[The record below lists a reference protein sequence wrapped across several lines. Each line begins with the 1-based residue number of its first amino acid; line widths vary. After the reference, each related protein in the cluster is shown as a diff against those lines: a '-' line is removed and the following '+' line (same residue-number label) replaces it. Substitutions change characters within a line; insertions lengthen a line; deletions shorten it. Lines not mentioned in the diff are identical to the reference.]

1 MFFTYLRR
9 ELRRRRKAALVVA
22 SGLALGIALVIV
34 VNSVSSG
41 MNKAQGKV
49 LESLYGLGTD
59 LTVTKAQE
67 RPADG
72 AQPQRPRFEFQGR
85 EEGEE
90 QSSDR
95 LMVQGFQTLADSTV
109 ATVAGQPGVDRAV
122 GGLSLVNLKING
134 EFARGRIQRGQT
146 QQGQPGGGTGNGDN
160 GNGGSGSGNG
170 AANGGGSGPGDT
182 VTGGG
187 AAFDVDSFTL
197 YGTDVTAPDLGPLT
211 TSTVSQ
217 GRTFKTTETDAAV
230 AVVDSAYA
238 QQKNLAVGGELTV
251 KNVKFEIIGIAT
263 ADRGQSAAQVYLP
276 LKRAQTLSGS
286 AAKITTIYVKAT
298 DSTRIDAVKTAIQ
311 KNVTG
316 TTVTTSADLAQT
328 VSGSLDT
335 AADLASDVGRWL
347 SYAVLLAAVLVA
359 GLLTSSAV
367 TRRVR
372 EFGTLKA
379 LGWKSGRVTR
389 QVVGEALVNGLIG
402 GALGIAIGL
411 AGAYAVTAASPTLTA
426 DLGASGSGFAG
437 GFGGGGRGG
446 MVFGGGPGSTAA
458 GKTVDIALTA
468 PVSVT
473 TVGLACLLALGGG
486 LVAGAFGAWR
496 ASRLRPADALR
507 RVE

>member
-41 MNKAQGKV
+41 MKVAQDKV

-67 RPADG
+67 QPQEG
-72 AQPQRPRFEFQGR
+72 AQPQRPRFEFQGK
-85 EEGEE
+85 EDGDEE

-109 ATVAGQPGVDRAV
+109 ATVAKQQGVDRAV

-134 EFARGRIQRGQT
+134 EFTRGRIQRGEA
-146 QQGQPGGGTGNGDN
+146 QPSQPERGTDTGGGTGGTG
-160 GNGGSGSGNG
+160 GNGGT
-170 AANGGGSGPGDT
+170 GGSGPGDT

-187 AAFDVDSFTL
+187 AAFDVNSFTL

-211 TSTVSQ
+211 TSTVSK
-217 GRTFKTTETDAAV
+217 GRTFKTTETDAKV

-238 QQKNLAVGGELTV
+238 RQEGLAVGGKLTV
-251 KNVKFEIIGIAT
+251 KGVAFEIIGIAT
-263 ADRGQSAAQVYLP
+263 ADSGQSAAQVYLP
-276 LKRAQTLSGS
+276 LKQAQSLSSSTG
-286 AAKITTIYVKAT
+286 KITTIYVKAT
-298 DSTRIDAVKTAIQ
+298 DSTKIESVKTAIQ
-311 KNVTG
+311 KNVSG

-335 AADLASDVGRWL
+335 AANLASSMGTWL

-367 TRRVR
+367 GRRVR

-379 LGWKSGRVTR
+379 LGWTSGRVTR
-389 QVVGEALVNGLIG
+389 QVVGEALVNGVVG
-402 GALGIAIGL
+402 GALGIAVGL
-411 AGAYAVTAASPTLTA
+411 AGAYAVTAASPNLTA
-426 DLGASGSGFAG
+426 ELGASAG
-437 GFGGGGRGG
+437 GFGGGRGGG
-446 MVFGGGPGSTAA
+446 MVFGGGPGGPGGARTAV
-458 GKTVDIALTA
+458 GKTLDIALTA
-468 PVSVT
+468 PVGLT
-473 TVGLACLLALGGG
+473 TVGLAVLLALGGG